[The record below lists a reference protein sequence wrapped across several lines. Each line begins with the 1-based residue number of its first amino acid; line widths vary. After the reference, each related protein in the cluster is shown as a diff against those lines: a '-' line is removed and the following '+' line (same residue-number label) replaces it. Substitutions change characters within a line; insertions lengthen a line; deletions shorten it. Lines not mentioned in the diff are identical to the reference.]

1 MGNENKMREIRIEK
15 LTLNIGSGKDAE
27 KLEKAIRLLKSI
39 AGQNPVKTTAKK
51 RIPNWGLRPGL
62 PIGCKLTIR
71 KSRAKEIIARLLRAN
86 DNKLSESQFDGNGN
100 VSFGINEYIDI
111 PGVNYDPGIGVMGLE
126 ASITLE
132 RRGYRVKRRRLLKR
146 KIAKSHCVTK
156 DDAIG
161 FMKNEFGAKIGEA
174 E

>member
-1 MGNENKMREIRIEK
+1 MMEENKMREIRIEK
-15 LTLNIGSGKDAE
+15 LTLNIGAGKDAE
-27 KLEKAIRLLKSI
+27 KLEKAIKLLKSI

-71 KSRAKEIIARLLRAN
+71 KSRAKELIARLLQAN
-86 DNKLSESQFDGNGN
+86 DNKLNESQFDANGN
-100 VSFGINEYIDI
+100 VSFGISEYIDI
-111 PGVNYDPGIGVMGLE
+111 PGVNYAPEIGIMGLE
-126 ASITLE
+126 ASITLD
-132 RRGYRVKRRRLLKR
+132 RRGYRIKRRRLLKR
-146 KIAKSHCVTK
+146 KIVKRHCITK

-161 FMKNEFGAKIGEA
+161 FMKNEFGVKLGET

>member
-1 MGNENKMREIRIEK
+1 MKESKMREIRIEK
-15 LTLNIGSGKDAE
+15 LTLNIGAGKDAE
-27 KLEKAIRLLKSI
+27 KLEKALKLLKNI

-71 KSRAKEIIARLLRAN
+71 KSRAKEIIARLLQAN
-86 DNKLSESQFDGNGN
+86 DNKLSESQFDANGS

-111 PGVNYDPGIGVMGLE
+111 PGANYDPEIGVMGLE

-132 RRGYRVKRRRLLKR
+132 RKGYRVKRRRLLKR
-146 KIAKSHCVTK
+146 KIAGSHRITK

-161 FMKNEFGAKIGEA
+161 FMKNVFGVKLGEA

>member
-1 MGNENKMREIRIEK
+1 MEENKMREIRIEK
-15 LTLNIGSGKDAE
+15 LTLNIGAGKDAE
-27 KLEKAIRLLKSI
+27 KLEKAIKLLKSI

-71 KSRAKEIIARLLRAN
+71 KSRAKELIARLLQAN
-86 DNKLSESQFDGNGN
+86 DNKLNESQFDANGN
-100 VSFGINEYIDI
+100 VSFGISEYIDI
-111 PGVNYDPGIGVMGLE
+111 PGVNYAPEIGIMGLE
-126 ASITLE
+126 ASITLD
-132 RRGYRVKRRRLLKR
+132 RRGYRIKRRRLLKR
-146 KIAKSHCVTK
+146 KIVKRHCITK

-161 FMKNEFGAKIGEA
+161 FMKNEFGVKLGET